1 VATNVR
7 TRTRE
12 LVYGANAVGEP
23 DGVSGKVSN
32 EKEGFSE
39 CFSPL
44 RKFHRETG
52 QTRVTRAIFSTRTRA
67 GVIESQD
74 GAGRLFTPSRAI
86 AFARFMEIT
95 PAAEAASDKPFSFS
109 AADTAR
115 VAKKLSWHTGKA
127 AWTFGTSFLLLV
139 VPLII
144 QLHREEQMMALEQE
158 QLSVL
163 NSGGGAT
170 SSEPA
175 K

>member
-1 VATNVR
+1 MAFPEKSP
-7 TRTRE
+7 TRE
-12 LVYGANAVGEP
+12 
-23 DGVSGKVSN
+23 
-32 EKEGFSE
+32 EGFSVS
-39 CFSPL
+39 FSLPA
-44 RKFHRETG
+44 KFQLELTCLASARA
-52 QTRVTRAIFSTRTRA
+52 RCWSTRAIFSTRARAIEKRA
-67 GVIESQD
+67 G
-74 GAGRLFTPSRAI
+74 ARRLFTPSRAI

-163 NSGGGAT
+163 NSGGGAA

>member
-1 VATNVR
+1 
-7 TRTRE
+7 
-12 LVYGANAVGEP
+12 
-23 DGVSGKVSN
+23 
-32 EKEGFSE
+32 
-39 CFSPL
+39 
-44 RKFHRETG
+44 
-52 QTRVTRAIFSTRTRA
+52 
-67 GVIESQD
+67 
-74 GAGRLFTPSRAI
+74 
-86 AFARFMEIT
+86 MEIT

-144 QLHREEQMMALEQE
+144 QLHRGEQMMALEQE

-163 NSGGGAT
+163 NSGGAAA

>member
-1 VATNVR
+1 MATNVR

-12 LVYGANAVGEP
+12 LVYWANAVGEP

-32 EKEGFSE
+32 EKEGFSTL
-39 CFSPL
+39 L
-44 RKFHRETG
+44 RKFLSRQVRLASEG
-52 QTRVTRAIFSTRTRA
+52 STRAIFSTRTRA
-67 GVIESQD
+67 GVIETRRG
-74 GAGRLFTPSRAI
+74 GAPLHTFPRDRFRA
-86 AFARFMEIT
+86 FHGDH

-163 NSGGGAT
+163 NSGGGAA

>member
-1 VATNVR
+1 VFLA
-7 TRTRE
+7 
-12 LVYGANAVGEP
+12 
-23 DGVSGKVSN
+23 
-32 EKEGFSE
+32 
-39 CFSPL
+39 SPQIPPGG
-44 RKFHRETG
+44 TG

>member
-1 VATNVR
+1 M
-7 TRTRE
+7 
-12 LVYGANAVGEP
+12 
-23 DGVSGKVSN
+23 
-32 EKEGFSE
+32 
-39 CFSPL
+39 
-44 RKFHRETG
+44 
-52 QTRVTRAIFSTRTRA
+52 RA
-67 GVIESQD
+67 GTL
-74 GAGRLFTPSRAI
+74 GADRLL
-86 AFARFMEIT
+86 T
-95 PAAEAASDKPFSFS
+95 PARGVALSRVLETTPAGEAGSDRPFSVS

-115 VAKKLSWHTGKA
+115 VAKELSWHTGKA

-175 K
+175 Q

>member
-1 VATNVR
+1 MFLA
-7 TRTRE
+7 
-12 LVYGANAVGEP
+12 
-23 DGVSGKVSN
+23 
-32 EKEGFSE
+32 
-39 CFSPL
+39 SPQIPPGD
-44 RKFHRETG
+44 RSDSR
-52 QTRVTRAIFSTRTRA
+52 QRARDFFDAHARRL
-67 GVIESQD
+67 IESQD